1 MSTDGSAAPEG
12 APAEAAPPLPA
23 PAETAASPRRSRWV
37 AWLNATCLAL
47 GVVLLV
53 VLVFKLDL
61 QQVGARLR
69 LVGWAFLGVFGAH
82 VLGLVVTAAGWR
94 CMVDPVRSRARFR
107 DFLGAFWVG
116 YSINALT
123 PGAQLGAV
131 LRVTI
136 LRDKVDSEE
145 LIASLV
151 TLSFFS
157 YASTMALTL
166 LAPLL
171 CLALLDLPTRT
182 VLVVFGIAV
191 VFCVPMLLI
200 YLFLR
205 RGAAA
210 AIINL
215 IRRLPFVRFKDPE
228 RVAEKAQ
235 AIDRSIRTFRQ
246 QRPRLFLYAVLWI
259 AGARLC
265 QVLEYAVLLPVLIPG
280 RGLLWLVALAFLT
293 QASSQLLA
301 WAMTFV
307 PSQVGVAE
315 ANTTLLYKLL
325 GLDPVVGL
333 TVEIVRRIRTVL
345 GVAIGLL
352 IGWAVGVRRTPG

>member
-1 MSTDGSAAPEG
+1 MSTDGSAAPER
-12 APAEAAPPLPA
+12 APGDTPPLPA
-23 PAETAASPRRSRWV
+23 EAETAASPRRSRWV
-37 AWLNATCLAL
+37 AWLNAACLAL
-47 GVVLLV
+47 GVVLLA
-53 VLVFKLDL
+53 VLLFKLDL

-82 VLGLVVTAAGWR
+82 VLGLVVTAAGWQ
-94 CMVDPVRSRARFR
+94 CMVDPARSRARFR
-107 DFLGAFWVG
+107 DFLAAFWAG
-116 YSINALT
+116 FSINALT

-131 LRVTI
+131 LRMTI
-136 LRDKVDSEE
+136 LRDKVESEE

-151 TLSFFS
+151 MLSFFG

-191 VFCVPMLLI
+191 VFCVPMMLI
-200 YLFLR
+200 YIFLR

-210 AIINL
+210 ATIRII
-215 IRRLPFVRFKDPE
+215 RKLPFVRFKDPE
-228 RVAEKAQ
+228 RVAEKAR
-235 AIDRSIRTFRQ
+235 AIDRSIRTFRK

-280 RGLLWLVALAFLT
+280 RGLLWLGAVAFLT
-293 QASSQLLA
+293 QASTQLLA

-315 ANTTLLYKLL
+315 ANTTLLYQLL

-333 TVEIVRRIRTVL
+333 TIEIVRRIRTVL